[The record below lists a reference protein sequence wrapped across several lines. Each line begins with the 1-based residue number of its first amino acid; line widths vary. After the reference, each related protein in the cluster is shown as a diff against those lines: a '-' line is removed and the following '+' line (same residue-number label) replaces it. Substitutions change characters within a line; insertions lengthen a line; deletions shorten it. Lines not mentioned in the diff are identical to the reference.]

1 VAKNGQR
8 GAVQENRM
16 GKLLDVVTDQFLE
29 PMLYWLLA
37 HPLLTTLILAVL
49 IWWVGQSYWT
59 RMR

>member
-1 VAKNGQR
+1 
-8 GAVQENRM
+8 M
-16 GKLLDVVTDQFLE
+16 GRLLDILTDRFLE

-37 HPLLTTLILAVL
+37 HPLLTTLVLAAL